1 MDRREFSK
9 TLVEAVASY
18 ALVRTLAVSEA
29 FGRDVRPITDRWLR
43 ELHEMS
49 LDLRAGQIT
58 PGEWQDRVDLLYRS
72 VPLHDLLLRIDFDR
86 LRQGFALPNLGVN
99 TERVRFPDLD
109 GLPERLAFHSKVFGM
124 RRDRAIIPHGHRNMV
139 SCHYV
144 LQGDLHLRH
153 FDKVE
158 EDATHMVI
166 EPTIDTLARPG
177 SFSSISD
184 ERNNVHWLRAQT
196 ETAFTFD
203 VIVLDLGGDEWEV
216 DNIDPYAAEAIGD
229 GRLRA
234 PKLDVE
240 TALEKYGL
248 DAHH

>member
-1 MDRREFSK
+1 MERREFSK

-18 ALVRTLAVSEA
+18 ALFHTLAARDA

-43 ELHEMS
+43 DLQTMS
-49 LDLRAGQIT
+49 LDLRDGRIT
-58 PGEWQDRVDLLYRS
+58 PSEWQDQIDALYRN
-72 VPLHDLLLRIDFDR
+72 VPLHDLLLRVDFDR
-86 LRQGFALPNLGVN
+86 VVRGFDYPDRGVN
-99 TERVRFPDLD
+99 TERVRFPALD

-124 RRDRAIIPHGHRNMV
+124 QRDRAIIPHGHRNMV

-166 EPTIDTLARPG
+166 EPTVDAVARPG
-177 SFSSISD
+177 SYSSISD
-184 ERNNVHWLRAQT
+184 ERNNVHWLRAMT

-203 VIVLDLGGDEWEV
+203 VIVLDVGGGEWEV
-216 DNIDPYAAEAIGD
+216 DNIDPYAAEHLGD

-234 PKLDVE
+234 PKLDVA
-240 TALEKYGL
+240 TALKKYGL

>member
-1 MDRREFSK
+1 M
-9 TLVEAVASY
+9 
-18 ALVRTLAVSEA
+18 VR
-29 FGRDVRPITDRWLR
+29 G
-43 ELHEMS
+43 
-49 LDLRAGQIT
+49 
-58 PGEWQDRVDLLYRS
+58 
-72 VPLHDLLLRIDFDR
+72 FDY
-86 LRQGFALPNLGVN
+86 PNLGVT
-99 TERVRFPDLD
+99 TERVRFPALD

-166 EPTIDTLARPG
+166 EPTVDMVARPG
-177 SFSSISD
+177 SYSSISD
-184 ERNNVHWLRAQT
+184 ERNNVHWLRAQS
-196 ETAFTFD
+196 ETAHTFD
-203 VIVLDLGGDEWEV
+203 VIVLDVGGEEWEV
-216 DNIDPYAAEAIGD
+216 DNIDPYAAEHLGE

-234 PKLDVE
+234 PKLDVAA
-240 TALEKYGL
+240 ALEKYGL